1 MVLLRKKM
9 ILGSCLIAFTTPA
22 LACWVE
28 AGARYGVDPKLLCG
42 LGKVESH
49 FRPQAENI
57 SHYQRTKSTDIGEL
71 GVNSRWLKKLAKYG
85 LTREDLFD
93 SCTSR
98 NIGAWIL
105 SDLFA
110 RKGESWDAVGAYN
123 AACTNLSPEKCH
135 EARSG
140 YAWKVYHA
148 MNSNECRKVGQP

>member
-1 MVLLRKKM
+1 M
-9 ILGSCLIAFTTPA
+9 ILGTCFIVFTLPA
-22 LACWVE
+22 SACWEE
-28 AGARYGVDPKLLCG
+28 AGTRYDVDPRLLCG
-42 LGKVESH
+42 LGKIESH
-49 FRPQAENI
+49 FRPQAENL

-71 GVNSRWLKKLAKYG
+71 QVNSRWLKSLAKYG

-110 RKGESWDAVGAYN
+110 RKGKTWEAVGAYN
-123 AACTNLSPEKCH
+123 AACTHLSPEKCR

-148 MNSNECRKVGQP
+148 MNSKECRKVGQS